1 MSTPFQALVNQG
13 IGSVSDK
20 VRSFLQNVDLADYAQ
35 GARGIP
41 GSVADY
47 ATDVVTSPEGATTA
61 VLADILGLAQGM
73 RQGIM
78 EDPLRSA
85 VELNPVAGAAS
96 DLFESTRLMN
106 MAQEAEDQGDAEKAQ
121 TLRELGTTI
130 VLMGMVPGLP
140 KGSKNVDDALEKLAK
155 KRQKLME
162 ETGLP
167 YVPGGADP
175 GMGSQIDPFESPQD
189 TALRRSLEQKRL
201 SEQVLDRSTPARE
214 ARAEQ
219 QGYIHDVFHGTRA
232 TDITEVDENLVDLGI
247 HVGSYDQASNR
258 LANLSGDPFVR
269 RFDEG
274 SNILPLKVKMENI
287 LEMKDVGDWKNS
299 VQVLTE
305 MERLPKLQAE
315 REQISELL
323 REAEEL
329 QEQFRFGEEEWRDSP
344 ENRELLDEAKLL
356 ITNKG
361 YDSISY
367 INEVEN
373 KYGKEAPI
381 RPEIQNKITDL
392 AKQANKI
399 EKSVRERMPKPP
411 LPDDPDAAAKIEE
424 FTSAKYNDYRTPEE
438 AEAELDI
445 TKRINRLRN
454 NKANYL
460 DNRSYIILD
469 PRNVRSRFADFNPLR
484 QGSSDL
490 QAGIGSFGIMRSLT

>member
-47 ATDVVTSPEGATTA
+47 ATDVVTSPEGSTTA

-201 SEQVLDRSTPARE
+201 SEQVLDRSTPA
-214 ARAEQ
+214 
-219 QGYIHDVFHGTRA
+219 
-232 TDITEVDENLVDLGI
+232 
-247 HVGSYDQASNR
+247 
-258 LANLSGDPFVR
+258 
-269 RFDEG
+269 
-274 SNILPLKVKMENI
+274 
-287 LEMKDVGDWKNS
+287 
-299 VQVLTE
+299 
-305 MERLPKLQAE
+305 
-315 REQISELL
+315 
-323 REAEEL
+323 
-329 QEQFRFGEEEWRDSP
+329 
-344 ENRELLDEAKLL
+344 
-356 ITNKG
+356 
-361 YDSISY
+361 
-367 INEVEN
+367 
-373 KYGKEAPI
+373 
-381 RPEIQNKITDL
+381 
-392 AKQANKI
+392 
-399 EKSVRERMPKPP
+399 
-411 LPDDPDAAAKIEE
+411 
-424 FTSAKYNDYRTPEE
+424 
-438 AEAELDI
+438 
-445 TKRINRLRN
+445 
-454 NKANYL
+454 
-460 DNRSYIILD
+460 
-469 PRNVRSRFADFNPLR
+469 
-484 QGSSDL
+484 
-490 QAGIGSFGIMRSLT
+490 

>member
-61 VLADILGLAQGM
+61 VLADILGLAQGIG
-73 RQGIM
+73 QGIM

-96 DLFESTRLMN
+96 DIFESTRLMN
-106 MAQEAEDQGDAEKAQ
+106 MAQEAEDQGDTEKAQ

-167 YVPGGADP
+167 YVPGGVDP
-175 GMGSQIDPFESPQD
+175 GTGSRIDPFESPQD

-201 SEQVLDRSTPARE
+201 SEPVLDRSTPARE

-247 HVGSYDQASNR
+247 HVGSYDQANSR
-258 LANLSGDPFVR
+258 LRQTRSKFFEP
-269 RFDEG
+269 DEG
-274 SNILPLKVKMENI
+274 ANILPLKVKMENI
-287 LEMKDVGDWKNS
+287 LQMRDVGNWNNS
-299 VQVLTE
+299 FAVLQQMSFVKE
-305 MERLPKLQAE
+305 LEPRQGE
-315 REQISELL
+315 INELL
-323 REAEEL
+323 MEAEEL
-329 QEQFRFGEEEWRDSP
+329 QESFVYADNEWIESP
-344 ENRELLDEAKLL
+344 ENRELLDEAKK
-356 ITNKG
+356 IIMEEG
-361 YDSISY
+361 YDTVSY
-367 INEVEN
+367 PNEVEN
-373 KYGKEAPI
+373 TYGPNNPTLRIERENEVRELRKEL
-381 RPEIQNKITDL
+381 NKIYDENMARATR
-392 AKQANKI
+392 AI
-399 EKSVRERMPKPP
+399 P
-411 LPDDPDAAAKIEE
+411 LPDPSDPDAARKIKEVFEE
-424 FTSAKYNDYRTPEE
+424 RDKLTGGANKQIENLQD
-438 AEAELDI
+438 
-445 TKRINRLRN
+445 RINVIQSN
-454 NKANYL
+454 PDNYQ
-460 DNRSYIILD
+460 DTMSYIILD
-469 PRNVRSRFADFNPLR
+469 PRNVRSRFADFDPAR
-484 QGSSDL
+484 AGSSDL

>member
-1 MSTPFQALVNQG
+1 M
-13 IGSVSDK
+13 
-20 VRSFLQNVDLADYAQ
+20 LQNPDYYRQ
-35 GARGIP
+35 SRGIV
-41 GSVADY
+41 SRIE
-47 ATDVVTSPEGATTA
+47 TMSPSEYIARVQKDAFPTF
-61 VLADILGLAQGM
+61 
-73 RQGIM
+73 
-78 EDPLRSA
+78 S
-85 VELNPVAGAAS
+85 
-96 DLFESTRLMN
+96 
-106 MAQEAEDQGDAEKAQ
+106 EAEIRRQRNESGKVDEMVKAM
-121 TLRELGTTI
+121 ESGT
-130 VLMGMVPGLP
+130 
-140 KGSKNVDDALEKLAK
+140 EF
-155 KRQKLME
+155 
-162 ETGLP
+162 GLP
-167 YVPGGADP
+167 YIRYDAPGSKVAVQEGLHRA
-175 GMGSQIDPFESPQD
+175 MAAE
-189 TALRRSLEQKRL
+189 RL
-201 SEQVLDRSTPARE
+201 GVNEIPVAIFKLDRSPAGRA

-247 HVGSYDQASNR
+247 HVGSYDQANNR
-258 LANLSGDPFVR
+258 LRQTRENFAS
-269 RFDEG
+269 DEG
-274 SNILPLKVKMENI
+274 ANILPLKVKMENI
-287 LEMKDVGDWKNS
+287 LEMKDVGDWGNS

-305 MERLPKLQAE
+305 MERLPELRAE
-315 REQISELL
+315 RQQISEALS
-323 REAEEL
+323 EAEEL
-329 QEQFRFGEEEWRDSP
+329 QEQFRFGDEEWRDSP

-373 KYGKEAPI
+373 MYGKEAPI

-399 EKSVRERMPKPP
+399 EESVRQRMPKPP
-411 LPDDPDAAAKIEE
+411 SPDDPDVATKIEE

-469 PRNVRSRFADFNPLR
+469 PVNVRSKFADFNPLR

>member
-47 ATDVVTSPEGATTA
+47 ATDVVTSPEGSTTA

-232 TDITEVDENLVDLGI
+232 PEITEVDESLVDLGI
-247 HVGSYDQASNR
+247 HVGSYDQANNR
-258 LANLSGDPFVR
+258 LLQTRIFEPDKGA
-269 RFDEG
+269 
-274 SNILPLKVKMENI
+274 NILPLKVKMENI
-287 LEMKDVGDWKNS
+287 LEMKDVGDWGNS

-305 MERLPKLQAE
+305 MERLPELRAE
-315 REQISELL
+315 RQQISEALS
-323 REAEEL
+323 EAEEL

-344 ENRELLDEAKLL
+344 ENRQLLDEAKLL

-373 KYGKEAPI
+373 MYGKEAPI

-399 EKSVRERMPKPP
+399 EESVRQRMPKPP

-469 PRNVRSRFADFNPLR
+469 PRNVRSKFADFDPAR
-484 QGSSDL
+484 AGSSDL